1 VIESI
6 LQDEIVSIGKCSENP
21 EIRHVARG
29 EYERTFTAREFGEC
43 ALKQI
48 VLAIMATDEM

>member
-1 VIESI
+1 